1 MEETEEDED
10 SGLLPPVVKE
20 EAVETKDLFPKA
32 GKTSPPK
39 RMTEGDL
46 LGAMQSAGK
55 ELDDEELKGAM
66 KDCGLGTPATRANII
81 ETLLKRGF
89 VERTRNI
96 LQPTAKGIELIQ
108 SIRAETLKS
117 PQMTG
122 EWEARLERIRRGE
135 AKRDEFMSGIRTFV
149 TELVDQIKQHAPQG
163 TRRVFGP
170 AVGTCPKCGSNL
182 HLRDWEGRHYVKCAA
197 STDPECKISF
207 DSDAQGKPLDICR
220 FCQGPVRTTR
230 NGGKICVQCNKW
242 QTQKEADPR
251 TPEPIACGTCGQP
264 MRVIPSTRK
273 GQWFYQCLDCGTIQE
288 AKPAE
293 PSG

>member
-1 MEETEEDED
+1 MDDTEVDED

-20 EAVETKDLFPKA
+20 EAVDTKDLFHKA

-96 LQPTAKGIELIQ
+96 LQPTAKGIELVQ
-108 SIRAETLKS
+108 SLRAETLKS

-122 EWEARLERIRRGE
+122 EWNHAWSGSAEARPNG
-135 AKRDEFMSGIRTFV
+135 MS
-149 TELVDQIKQHAPQG
+149 
-163 TRRVFGP
+163 
-170 AVGTCPKCGSNL
+170 S
-182 HLRDWEGRHYVKCAA
+182 
-197 STDPECKISF
+197 
-207 DSDAQGKPLDICR
+207 
-220 FCQGPVRTTR
+220 
-230 NGGKICVQCNKW
+230 
-242 QTQKEADPR
+242 
-251 TPEPIACGTCGQP
+251 
-264 MRVIPSTRK
+264 
-273 GQWFYQCLDCGTIQE
+273 
-288 AKPAE
+288 
-293 PSG
+293 